1 MGIVVSIKKKKKIDK
16 KKDDTKAAHE
26 LLSSWVQI
34 PSAYF
39 LPFWKYGIRLR
50 LFRQLSDKNPSY
62 CLDKSDRMK
71 SF

>member
-39 LPFWKYGIRLR
+39 LPFWKYSIRLC
-50 LFRQLSDKNPSY
+50 LFRQLSDKNPLLLS
-62 CLDKSDRMK
+62 
-71 SF
+71 